1 MSGYCYGSKLTI
13 SCYFYKT
20 PINNLMNHFLQKLNN
35 LLQKITNYRLVYRS
49 NKVTTGTG
57 DDYDRTKHPNYWY
70 TELAKAA

>member
-1 MSGYCYGSKLTI
+1 
-13 SCYFYKT
+13 
-20 PINNLMNHFLQKLNN
+20 MNHFLQKLNN